1 MLLLC
6 VFRFDRFSCS
16 NYCLKFQVIDYVVI
30 VFVEQNDNC
39 PVKVRGEDIRKLK
52 KAPIL
57 LLVSDEVDKRYA
69 SHLNYFGLVRIF
81 LCKNHRNKAGP
92 EKAAE
97 VDNSVRL
104 LTDSTAVQAKVMR
117 QPV

>member
-52 KAPIL
+52 KAPTL

-69 SHLNYFGLVRIF
+69 SHLNYFWP
-81 LCKNHRNKAGP
+81 GP
-92 EKAAE
+92 
-97 VDNSVRL
+97 DLSL
-104 LTDSTAVQAKVMR
+104 
-117 QPV
+117 